1 MNNRYQ
7 IDPVD
12 ISKKQVTYSVSN
24 NKSSKDC
31 AYSVW
36 YDLPPALWV

>member
-12 ISKKQVTYSVSN
+12 ISKKQVAYSVS